1 MVSNAEPLRQRLPA
15 QDLSRLTL
23 VSHQPRKLREWV
35 DGLPMMN
42 VGETSRQVFQTLQEL
57 TRLQVDAAERLELLE
72 ILRPTIHALCNAL
85 AKHYLNQSVML
96 PERATKVATLAQAM
110 QSHLATGYKSVVL
123 ATLDKLARKREPEL
137 LRLATTA
144 AHRAI
149 SELTGNLLRSTQ
161 LYLTTPPN
169 LWLELHTLYLVAA
182 QQQLTG
188 TVSDS
193 EARYTE
199 KSSVEE
205 AYIRA
210 LLLATCKPNKLRQS
224 EIAQIC
230 QLAELWAPLVHL
242 REFSGSGELFVFDL
256 SRDAPPTYRT
266 QAQAGSAD
274 HVRAIMPNALVEHLN
289 DVFRQAQQG
298 NPKATGEA
306 ALSPGLLQHLV
317 QAWSE
322 LSERS
327 FSRVAHDGTLDLSL
341 GLTATHYFLAGKR
354 DFDTMMQGIQAK
366 YLIQDADNPFLKA
379 KPLGSHHRPDERT
392 GKDVWSL
399 AFGNVE
405 TNDQIDYK
413 LAFQETQEAGP
424 DRYDIHQ
431 CQIVNI
437 SPGGY
442 CLEWAGDVP
451 ASVKAGE
458 MLGLREEGENGW
470 SVGVIRWVKQLPGHG
485 AQLGIEVLAP
495 KAKPCGARVIKK
507 TGEASEYMR
516 TLLLP
521 ELKAVG
527 RPATLITPALTFRTG
542 YKLVL
547 NLDGEEVKAHLTRQ
561 VSATQS
567 FSQFEFALMRRPSDT
582 ETTAA
587 KQGTGPEDED
597 FDTIWASL

>member
-1 MVSNAEPLRQRLPA
+1 MVSSAEPLRQRLPA
-15 QDLSRLTL
+15 QDLGRLSL
-23 VSHQPRKLREWV
+23 VNHQPRKLKEWV
-35 DGLPMMN
+35 DALPMMN
-42 VGETSRQVFQTLQEL
+42 VGETSRLVFQTLQEL

-72 ILRPTIHALCNAL
+72 LLRPTAHALCNAL
-85 AKHYLNQSVML
+85 SKHYLNQSVML

-110 QSHLATGYKSVVL
+110 QSHLATGYKLVVL
-123 ATLDKLARKREPEL
+123 ASLDKLARKRDPDT
-137 LRLATTA
+137 LRQATTA
-144 AHRAI
+144 THRAI
-149 SELTGNLLRSTQ
+149 TELTGNLLRSTQ
-161 LYLTTPPN
+161 LYLSTPPN
-169 LWLELHTLYLVAA
+169 LWLELHTLYLLSAEH
-182 QQQLTG
+182 QLTLP
-188 TVSDS
+188 VAD
-193 EARYTE
+193 ALNRYTE
-199 KSSVEE
+199 KSTVEE

-230 QLAELWAPLVHL
+230 QLSELWAPLIRL
-242 REFSGSGELFVFDL
+242 REFSGAGELFVFDL

-266 QAQAGSAD
+266 QARPDASD
-274 HVRAIMPNALVEHLN
+274 HVRAIMPTALVEHLN
-289 DVFRQAQQG
+289 EVFRQAQQG
-298 NPKATGEA
+298 NPKASGEA
-306 ALSPGLLQHLV
+306 ALSPGLLHHLV

-327 FSRVAHDGTLDLSL
+327 FSRVSHDGTLDISL

-354 DFDTMMQGIQAK
+354 DFDTMMQGIQNRFMIA
-366 YLIQDADNPFLKA
+366 DADNPFLKA
-379 KPLGSHHRPDERT
+379 KAMGAHRPDDRT
-392 GKDVWSL
+392 GKDVWSM

-405 TNDQIDYK
+405 SNEQHDYK
-413 LAFQETQEAGP
+413 LAFQDKEPEGP
-424 DRYDIHQ
+424 DRYDTYQ

-442 CLEWAGDVP
+442 CVEWAGDVP

-458 MLGLREEGENGW
+458 ILGLREDGENGW

-485 AQLGIEVLAP
+485 AQVGIEVLAP

-507 TGEASEYMR
+507 TGEATEYMR

-547 NLDGEEVKAHLTRQ
+547 KLDGEELKAHLTQQ
-561 VSATQS
+561 VSTTQS

-582 ETTAA
+582 EAAA
-587 KQGTGPEDED
+587 KTDTRPEDED
-597 FDTIWASL
+597 FDSIWASL

>member
-15 QDLSRLTL
+15 QDLSRLSL
-23 VSHQPRKLREWV
+23 VNHQPRKLKEWV
-35 DGLPMMN
+35 AALPMMN

-57 TRLQVDAAERLELLE
+57 TRLQVDEAERLELLE
-72 ILRPTIHALCNAL
+72 ILRPTVHILCNAL

-110 QSHLATGYKSVVL
+110 QSNLANGYKLVVL
-123 ATLDKLARKREPEL
+123 AALEKLARKREPEG
-137 LRLATTA
+137 LRVASVA

-149 SELTGNLLRSTQ
+149 TELTGNLLRSTQ
-161 LYLTTPPN
+161 LYLNTPPN
-169 LWLELHTLYLVAA
+169 LWLELHTLYLLSAE
-182 QQQLTG
+182 QQLLILPVG
-188 TVSDS
+188 DELSRH
-193 EARYTE
+193 AE
-199 KSSVEE
+199 KTTVEE

-230 QLAELWAPLVHL
+230 QLSEIWAPLVRL

-256 SRDAPPTYRT
+256 SKDAPPTYRT
-266 QAQAGSAD
+266 QAKAGAAD
-274 HVRAIMPNALVEHLN
+274 HVRAIVPTALVERLG
-289 DVFRQAQQG
+289 DLLKMVQQG
-298 NPKATGEA
+298 NPRASGEA
-306 ALSPGLLQHLV
+306 ALSQALLQHLI

-327 FSRVAHDGTLDLSL
+327 FSRVMHDGMLDVSL
-341 GLTATHYFLAGKR
+341 GLTATHYFLAGKQ
-354 DFDTMMQGIQAK
+354 DFDSMMQGIQGRFMIA
-366 YLIQDADNPFLKA
+366 DEDNPFLKA
-379 KPLGSHHRPDERT
+379 KPLGGGARPDDRT
-392 GKDVWSL
+392 GKDVWAM

-405 TNDQIDYK
+405 SNEQHEYK
-413 LAFQETQEAGP
+413 LAFQEKAQSGP
-424 DRYDIHQ
+424 DRYDTYQ

-442 CLEWAGDVP
+442 CIEWSGDVP
-451 ASVKAGE
+451 SSVKAGE
-458 MLGLREEGENGW
+458 ILGLREDGNPGW

-485 AQLGIEVLAP
+485 AQLGVEVLAP

-521 ELKAVG
+521 EMKTIN
-527 RPATLITPALTFRTG
+527 RPATLITPALTFRSG

-547 NLDGEEVKAHLTRQ
+547 KLDGEEIKAQLAQQ

-567 FSQFEFALMRRPSDT
+567 FSQFEFTLMRRPAET
-582 ETTAA
+582 ETTA
-587 KQGTGPEDED
+587 KTDSTPDDED
-597 FDTIWASL
+597 FDSIWASL